1 MDVEMNYLQT
11 YWWALTL
18 RGIAALVFGIA
29 AVFWPGITL
38 VVLLYLFSAWILVD
52 GVIRVVAGVSRL
64 GHHQMGVLSMLV
76 GLFGFGVGVYLLR
89 HPGVTFT
96 TLILL
101 VGFFLIFNGIVEI
114 VVALT
119 SPDTATGKTLAIIG
133 GVAALLA
140 GILMLFQPATAGVAF
155 VWILGL
161 YGLVTGPML
170 IALSLDI
177 HRQTQVV
184 IAK

>member
-1 MDVEMNYLQT
+1 
-11 YWWALTL
+11 
-18 RGIAALVFGIA
+18 
-29 AVFWPGITL
+29 
-38 VVLLYLFSAWILVD
+38 
-52 GVIRVVAGVSRL
+52 
-64 GHHQMGVLSMLV
+64 
-76 GLFGFGVGVYLLR
+76 
-89 HPGVTFT
+89 
-96 TLILL
+96 LL

-133 GVAALLA
+133 GIAALLA

-161 YGLVTGPML
+161 YGLITGPML

-177 HRQTQVV
+177 HRQTQVA